1 MKKYLGKRARILFV
15 AFFGISLFA
24 GVFCNAP
31 AILEIIQ
38 DKRALRSFVDVM
50 KELDPA
56 LAVLV
61 VLIGLGEWIAARHDL
76 DSHLNRLNTAL
87 RKKEFQLVTLL
98 LSGNIRVKAVLMGP
112 CFTAGKGV
120 KNGLYCSREESGGE
134 RGGERCVYRVLIFF
148 QNLSQRAVKNM
159 SLEKAEFKI
168 NGEKF
173 FFKADSG
180 QSDYWLDN
188 ASPCLEFLLDLKKD
202 EKAERFFS
210 QFYFYYWQLKS
221 GFETMELEAEVKYWV
236 MGDEKTHKGRVKA
249 DLRIEPEA
257 IERPELEKVEGLNPI
272 ASLNKITVVQQM
284 VSKVL

>member
-1 MKKYLGKRARILFV
+1 MKKYLGKKARIFFV
-15 AFFGISLFA
+15 TFFGISLLA

-31 AILEIIQ
+31 MLLEIIQ
-38 DKRALRSFVDVM
+38 GKRALRSFVDVM
-50 KELDPA
+50 KELDPT

-112 CFTAGKGV
+112 CYTAGKGV
-120 KNGLYCSREESGGE
+120 ENGLCCFGE
-134 RGGERCVYRVLIFF
+134 APGGERCAYRVLIFF

-168 NGEKF
+168 NGKKF

-188 ASPCLEFLLDLKKD
+188 ASPCLEFVLDLKKD
-202 EKAERFFS
+202 EVAERSFS

-221 GFETMELEAEVKYWV
+221 GFETIELEAEVKYWV

-284 VSKVL
+284 VSKAL